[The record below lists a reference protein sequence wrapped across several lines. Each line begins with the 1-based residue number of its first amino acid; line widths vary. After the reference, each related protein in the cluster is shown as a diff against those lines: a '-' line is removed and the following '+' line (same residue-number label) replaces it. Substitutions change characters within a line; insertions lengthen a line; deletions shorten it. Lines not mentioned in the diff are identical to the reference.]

1 MQQFFWGYRNEDYG
15 YLRPAKDVYSRGLS
29 HDVEEISS
37 MLAMAGRLH
46 WVVWVP
52 ARFWWRVDKKGKGMI
67 YLLATPTQFA
77 TNRERN

>member
-1 MQQFFWGYRNEDYG
+1 
-15 YLRPAKDVYSRGLS
+15 
-29 HDVEEISS
+29 

-52 ARFWWRVDKKGKGMI
+52 ARFWWRVDKKGKDMI
-67 YLLATPTQFA
+67 YLLATPTQFV